1 MYPIIFHGENIQK
14 LTEPAKFGMNG
25 QAPGRL
31 FKRMYLYLC
40 MKQPK
45 TQNCMR
51 PKKNDILL
59 PHIFSASASLKAMPL
74 QYIYL
79 PDE

>member
-1 MYPIIFHGENIQK
+1 MYPVIFLRENIPTKINRNEQG
-14 LTEPAKFGMNG
+14 LA
-25 QAPGRL
+25 
-31 FKRMYLYLC
+31 RMDKHLQDFLKSVQLC

-45 TQNCMR
+45 TQIYMR
-51 PKKNDILL
+51 QKNDILL